1 MSDMLSDEFSGL
13 LYATAQ
19 YAFARTA
26 YNRRAGAT
34 PRNFGRLR
42 AHKMGSLPPG
52 LVLFLRHFSHSR
64 VVYFLV
70 SRDLCASQREEDG
83 EDEDEVSNSY
93 LLHLLR
99 PNSRRAR
106 AYLEEAS
113 CWAGAT
119 HDLLWPRHRGRRWC
133 RSSPTWCH
141 SAAQFDLSVV
151 RNFFSFGHLLHRE
164 SGREGDG

>member
-1 MSDMLSDEFSGL
+1 MRACTVTVLGCFGGAFNSDNGLLVSCLNKMSDMLSDEFSGL

-70 SRDLCASQREEDG
+70 SRDLCASQR
-83 EDEDEVSNSY
+83 
-93 LLHLLR
+93 
-99 PNSRRAR
+99 
-106 AYLEEAS
+106 
-113 CWAGAT
+113 
-119 HDLLWPRHRGRRWC
+119 
-133 RSSPTWCH
+133 
-141 SAAQFDLSVV
+141 
-151 RNFFSFGHLLHRE
+151 
-164 SGREGDG
+164 